1 MGARPDHLTL
11 LDLVRGHARD
21 RGDHAA
27 VVVVPEAGERRTLT
41 YAELDARAAA
51 LAADLAARHEPGDR
65 ALVLYSATESFVV
78 ALVGCFAAGLV
89 PVPSPLPGG
98 QAYQRER
105 VRGML
110 ADCDAA
116 AVLVDPTAAAE
127 TQDWARPLRRADG
140 RPVAVT
146 VLDAATATATSTV
159 DAVTAPTRHDHR
171 PAPQDV
177 AFLQYTSGS
186 TSRPKGVVVTHAN
199 VLHHHEAF
207 TTALGLTPDDVFC
220 SWLPGYH
227 DFGLV
232 GMLLV
237 PLGLG
242 ATAVMVS
249 STSFLKRPV
258 RWLSAMTQTRAT
270 VTASP
275 NFGYDQCSRR
285 VRDDQLADLDLSR
298 LRWALNGAE
307 PVDAAVLEAFTRRF
321 EPVGFRGSAHG
332 PGYGLAEATLTAT
345 YPDRSRPLV
354 VTVDEAALRDGRLVV
369 LDEESG
375 LSAVPDEPVVPVAA
389 PDAGP
394 RDDRDAG
401 PRHAPDTGPQAA
413 DSGAA
418 PIGTARTGTRLVCCG
433 VPHGVELRLV
443 DERGETVPDGTVG
456 EVWLRGGAVASGYWG
471 ASGAEATAETFG
483 ATAAD
488 GTGPWLRT
496 GDLGALHDGQLVV
509 TGRIKELLLVAG
521 RNLYPYDLERELRA
535 LHAGAEGRPGAVFE
549 AEGLPGALCA
559 VQEFRPT
566 PGAHESGGD
575 ELDDAV
581 RRMASHLASVSG
593 AAVHDVVLVRPGQVP
608 RTTSGKIQRGRA
620 RDLLGR
626 GDLAELHSLRASR
639 GRART
644 DHAGTRP

>member
-1 MGARPDHLTL
+1 
-11 LDLVRGHARD
+11 
-21 RGDHAA
+21 
-27 VVVVPEAGERRTLT
+27 
-41 YAELDARAAA
+41 
-51 LAADLAARHEPGDR
+51 
-65 ALVLYSATESFVV
+65 
-78 ALVGCFAAGLV
+78 
-89 PVPSPLPGG
+89 
-98 QAYQRER
+98 
-105 VRGML
+105 
-110 ADCDAA
+110 
-116 AVLVDPTAAAE
+116 
-127 TQDWARPLRRADG
+127 
-140 RPVAVT
+140 
-146 VLDAATATATSTV
+146 
-159 DAVTAPTRHDHR
+159 
-171 PAPQDV
+171 
-177 AFLQYTSGS
+177 
-186 TSRPKGVVVTHAN
+186 
-199 VLHHHEAF
+199 
-207 TTALGLTPDDVFC
+207 
-220 SWLPGYH
+220 
-227 DFGLV
+227 
-232 GMLLV
+232 
-237 PLGLG
+237 
-242 ATAVMVS
+242 
-249 STSFLKRPV
+249 
-258 RWLSAMTQTRAT
+258 TRAT

-285 VRDDQLADLDLSR
+285 VRDDQLADHDLSR

-354 VTVDEAALRDGRLVV
+354 VTVDDAALRDGRLVV

-375 LSAVPDEPVVPVAA
+375 LSAVPGEQVVPVA

-394 RDDRDAG
+394 QEAAADAG
-401 PRHAPDTGPQAA
+401 AGL
-413 DSGAA
+413 
-418 PIGTARTGTRLVCCG
+418 GTARTGTRLVCCG

-443 DERGETVPDGTVG
+443 DERGETVPDGAVG
-456 EVWLRGGAVASGYWG
+456 EVWLRGGAVASRYWG

-535 LHAGAEGRPGAVFE
+535 PHAGAEGRPGAVFE

-581 RRMASHLASVSG
+581 RRMASHL
-593 AAVHDVVLVRPGQVP
+593 
-608 RTTSGKIQRGRA
+608 
-620 RDLLGR
+620 
-626 GDLAELHSLRASR
+626 
-639 GRART
+639 
-644 DHAGTRP
+644 

>member
-1 MGARPDHLTL
+1 MGARPDDLTL
-11 LDLVRGHARD
+11 LDLVREHARD
-21 RGDHAA
+21 RADHAA

-51 LAADLAARHEPGDR
+51 LAADLVARHEPGDR

-127 TQDWARPLRRADG
+127 TQEWARPLRRADG

-146 VLDAATATATSTV
+146 VLDAATATATSTT
-159 DAVTAPTRHDHR
+159 DAVAAPTRHDHR
-171 PAPQDV
+171 PAPQDA

-199 VLHHHEAF
+199 VLHHHDAF

-275 NFGYDQCSRR
+275 NFGYDQCTRR

-354 VTVDEAALRDGRLVV
+354 VTVDDAALRDGRLVV

-375 LSAVPDEPVVPVAA
+375 LSAVPGEQVVPVA

-394 RDDRDAG
+394 QDAAADAG
-401 PRHAPDTGPQAA
+401 AA
-413 DSGAA
+413 L
-418 PIGTARTGTRLVCCG
+418 GTARAGTRLVCCG

-443 DERGETVPDGTVG
+443 DERGETVPDGAVG

-566 PGAHESGGD
+566 PGARESGGD